1 MMSKYEQ
8 NVACRTCV
16 SNGVYLSA
24 LGDQYSDGAL
34 PRSIESLCPSVKLGF
49 RSILDW
55 SRGLILLFIYIEP
68 PISCPWLSAHT
79 RKLSSSIPADNLLW
93 INISNVSYW
102 PRKPLSLVC
111 WSETICILSWF
122 ISDRLMV
129 HLIHFKGY
137 LIVYIHPVIKFSLNL
152 VNESLM
158 CYAKD
163 NHWLLW
169 QWILSSY

>member
-1 MMSKYEQ
+1 
-8 NVACRTCV
+8 
-16 SNGVYLSA
+16 
-24 LGDQYSDGAL
+24 
-34 PRSIESLCPSVKLGF
+34 
-49 RSILDW
+49 
-55 SRGLILLFIYIEP
+55 
-68 PISCPWLSAHT
+68 
-79 RKLSSSIPADNLLW
+79 
-93 INISNVSYW
+93 
-102 PRKPLSLVC
+102 
-111 WSETICILSWF
+111 
-122 ISDRLMV
+122 MV